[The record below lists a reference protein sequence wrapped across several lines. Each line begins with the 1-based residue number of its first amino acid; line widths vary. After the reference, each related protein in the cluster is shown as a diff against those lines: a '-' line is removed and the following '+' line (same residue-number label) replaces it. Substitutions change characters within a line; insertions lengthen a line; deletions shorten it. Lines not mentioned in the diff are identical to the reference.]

1 MALQSEID
9 RRSTEVKSDG
19 LQSEIDL
26 RSTEVKSDSYSMSIG
41 ELTNLYQD
49 KEIDIHPEFQRFYR
63 WSSLQKTKLI
73 ESILL
78 GIPLPPIFVSQRKD
92 GVWDVID
99 GLQRL
104 STIFQFMGI
113 LLDEEG
119 TTVEPLTLEETKYL
133 PSLREKKWDNSEDV
147 ENSFTPAQKLFIKRS
162 KLDVKIILKESD
174 EKSKYELFQRL
185 NTGGSPLSDQELRN
199 CILIMENR
207 RMFSWL
213 SELSKD
219 EEFEQCIVLTDRAK
233 EQQYDMDLALR
244 FVVFR
249 TLDSEEVKKARDINE
264 FITDKMLDIARN
276 SEFDFDQE
284 AKAFKAT
291 FRILNETIGADCF
304 HRYDIQKQK
313 FLGGFLLSAFEAV
326 ALGVGYNYEAILDS
340 EEKFDTLEKIK
351 KLWGNNE
358 FLRRIGSGKT
368 ASLRM
373 PRIVPLGRDLFRL

>member
-1 MALQSEID
+1 MALQD
-9 RRSTEVKSDG
+9 
-19 LQSEIDL
+19 EIDL

-63 WSSLQKTKLI
+63 WSPLQKTKLI

-92 GVWDVID
+92 GVWDVVD

-113 LLDEEG
+113 LLNEEKKK
-119 TTVEPLTLEETKYL
+119 VEPLTLEETKYL
-133 PSLREKKWDNSEDV
+133 PSLINKKWDNPEDP
-147 ENSFTPAQKLFIKRS
+147 ENAFTAAQKLFIKRS

-207 RMFSWL
+207 KMFSWL

-219 EEFEQCIVLTDRAK
+219 EGFEQCIVLTDRAK
-233 EQQYDMDLALR
+233 EEQYDMDLALR
-244 FVVFR
+244 FIVFR
-249 TLDSEEVKKARDINE
+249 TLDAEEVKRAKDINE
-264 FITDKMLDIARN
+264 FVTDKMLEIARN
-276 SEFDFDQE
+276 PDFNFDQE

-291 FRILNETIGADCF
+291 FSILNETIGADCF
-304 HRYDIQKQK
+304 HRYDVQKQR

-326 ALGVGYNYEAILDS
+326 ALGIGYNYEAILDVKKS
-340 EEKFDTLEKIK
+340 FDILERIK
-351 KLWGNNE
+351 KLWGNKD
-358 FLRRIGSGKT
+358 FIRRIGSGKT

-373 PRIVPLGRDLFRL
+373 PRIVPLGRDLFQP

>member
-1 MALQSEID
+1 MTLQDEID
-9 RRSTEVKSDG
+9 K
-19 LQSEIDL
+19 

-41 ELTNLYQD
+41 ELTNLYTD
-49 KEIDIHPEFQRFYR
+49 EEIDIHPEFQRFYR
-63 WSSLQKTKLI
+63 WSPLQKTKLI

-92 GVWDVID
+92 GVWDVVD

-113 LLDEEG
+113 LLDEDKKQ
-119 TTVEPLTLEETKYL
+119 VEPLILEETKYL
-133 PSLREKKWDNSEDV
+133 PSLKDKKWDDPDDP
-147 ENSFTPAQKLFIKRS
+147 ENKKSFTPAQKLFIKRS

-207 RMFSWL
+207 DMFSWL
-213 SELSKD
+213 SELAND
-219 EEFEQCIVLTDRAK
+219 EGFEQCIVLTDRAK
-233 EQQYDMDLALR
+233 EEQYDMDLALR

-249 TLDSEEVKKARDINE
+249 TLNAEEVKRAKDINE
-264 FITDKMLDIARN
+264 FVTDKMLEAARN
-276 SEFDFDQE
+276 PDFNFDQE
-284 AKAFKAT
+284 AEAFRAT
-291 FRILNETIGADCF
+291 FRILNESIGADCF
-304 HRYDIQKQK
+304 HRYDVQKQR

-326 ALGVGYNYEAILDS
+326 ALGVGYNYEAILEAKESFNILDR
-340 EEKFDTLEKIK
+340 IK
-351 KLWGNNE
+351 KLWGDKE
-358 FLRRIGSGKT
+358 FLKRIGSGKT

-373 PRIVPLGRDLFRL
+373 PRIVPLGRELFKP

>member
-1 MALQSEID
+1 MTLQN
-9 RRSTEVKSDG
+9 
-19 LQSEIDL
+19 EIDL

-49 KEIDIHPEFQRFYR
+49 EEIDIHPEFQRFYR
-63 WSSLQKTKLI
+63 WSPLQKTKLI

-78 GIPLPPIFVSQRKD
+78 GIPLPPIFVSQRRD
-92 GVWDVID
+92 GVWDVVD

-113 LLDEEG
+113 LLDEDKKK
-119 TTVEPLTLEETKYL
+119 VEPLTLEETKYL
-133 PSLREKKWDNSEDV
+133 PSLKDKKWDNPEDP
-147 ENSFTPAQKLFIKRS
+147 ENAFTAAQKLFIKRS

-207 RMFSWL
+207 KMFFWL

-233 EQQYDMDLALR
+233 EEQYDMDLALR

-249 TLDSEEVKKARDINE
+249 TLDAEEVKRAKDINE
-264 FITDKMLDIARN
+264 FVTDKMLEIAKN
-276 SEFDFDQE
+276 PNFDFAQE
-284 AKAFKAT
+284 SMAFKVT
-291 FRILNETIGADCF
+291 FSILNKTIGVDCF
-304 HRYDIQKQK
+304 HRYDVQKQK

-326 ALGVGYNYEAILDS
+326 ALGVGYNYEAILDVKES
-340 EEKFDTLEKIK
+340 FDTLERIK
-351 KLWGNNE
+351 KLWGNKD

-373 PRIVPLGRDLFRL
+373 PRIVPLGRELFKP